1 MKTHLK
7 KSNYWG
13 EKVSQFLTTKLH
25 YYIRH
30 IKNNS
35 PFQFMEHNSTCL
47 TDENKLK
54 KCVDI
59 GNKILPTKC
68 IIEEK

>member
-1 MKTHLK
+1 
-7 KSNYWG
+7 
-13 EKVSQFLTTKLH
+13 
-25 YYIRH
+25 
-30 IKNNS
+30 
-35 PFQFMEHNSTCL
+35 MEHNSTCL

-68 IIEEK
+68 IIEKKNDVFYKFVNM